1 MIVEF
6 DKSFAKSIDKVKDK
20 SLLAKIE
27 TTITELEIAQT
38 IQEIKNLKKLT
49 GFKSYYRIRLGAYRL
64 GIEKIDENT
73 VRFIVIAHRKDIYKN
88 FP

>member
-27 TTITELEIAQT
+27 ITITELEIAQT

-49 GFKSYYRIRLGAYRL
+49 GFKSY
-64 GIEKIDENT
+64 
-73 VRFIVIAHRKDIYKN
+73 
-88 FP
+88 